1 MISIV
6 STYGQGNLTTVSQPM
21 SKWLRLC
28 AIALTGVAIVSSALH
43 FWPFDSS
50 KAWQMLCLPNS
61 AVLMWILILTVYFFL
76 KRGQGTDTSLLPHLS
91 VFAYLAVNVLSVA
104 FAANSVRAI
113 SFAGKL
119 TLMFIGGYVLFS
131 SAIFSTKSLR
141 IIYGLATTA
150 TLISVAYCL
159 LARFGFGSNNFGF
172 FDNLYKYGTY
182 TGILA
187 PLCTSYLFMSSR
199 FSKQLLAAI
208 LLIGTLISSGSLG
221 AVIAITVGMT
231 AFAVVI
237 KRWLFRIC
245 VVGCL
250 LCGVSLIILLDTN
263 PAIVPL
269 GDDIKLAEE
278 DGINLKQR
286 YIEWQAELN
295 LLEERTITGTAAGCI
310 NDYRSNFYYRLPKL
324 NTLKA
329 FDQNGWLAVGAETG
343 ILGLVCFCWI
353 IVYYSKLA
361 YSQVTTANRIESAT
375 VNRVAVANFIGLIA
389 ACAANLISSVHYNG
403 ILIVFVLILVLIS
416 RTNLIFGQK

>member
-1 MISIV
+1 MISII
-6 STYGQGNLTTVSQPM
+6 STYGQDNLTTVSQPM

-50 KAWQMLCLPNS
+50 KVWQMLCLPNS
-61 AVLMWILILTVYFFL
+61 AVLAWILILTVYFIL
-76 KRGQGTDTSLLPHLS
+76 KRGQWTGTSLLPHLS

-104 FAANSVRAI
+104 FTADLGRAI
-113 SFAGKL
+113 SFIGKL
-119 TLMFIGGYVLFS
+119 TLMLIGGYMLFS
-131 SAIFSTKSLR
+131 SAISSIKSLC
-141 IIYGLATTA
+141 IVYGLATTA
-150 TLISVAYCL
+150 ILISVAYCL
-159 LARFGFGSNNFGF
+159 LARFGFGTNNFGF
-172 FDNLYKYGTY
+172 FDNPYKYGTY
-182 TGILA
+182 TGTLV

-199 FSKQLLAAI
+199 FSKRLLAAI

-221 AVIAITVGMT
+221 AVIAITIGIA

-237 KRWLFRIC
+237 KRWFLRIC
-245 VVGCL
+245 IISCL
-250 LCGVSLIILLDTN
+250 LCGIGLIFLLDSN
-263 PAIVPL
+263 LAVVPL
-269 GDDIKLAEE
+269 RDDIKLTEE

-329 FDQNGWLAVGAETG
+329 FDQNGWLAVSAETG

-361 YSQVTTANRIESAT
+361 YSQITTANRIASVK
-375 VNRVAVANFIGLIA
+375 VNRIAVANFIGFIA

-416 RTNLIFGQK
+416 RTNRIFGQK